1 MPYLRKIFVTKEK
14 AAPPLLDRDAEMR
27 ILGRV

>member
-1 MPYLRKIFVTKEK
+1 MPYLRKIFVTKAK
-14 AAPPLLDRDAEMR
+14 AAPPLMDRAAETC